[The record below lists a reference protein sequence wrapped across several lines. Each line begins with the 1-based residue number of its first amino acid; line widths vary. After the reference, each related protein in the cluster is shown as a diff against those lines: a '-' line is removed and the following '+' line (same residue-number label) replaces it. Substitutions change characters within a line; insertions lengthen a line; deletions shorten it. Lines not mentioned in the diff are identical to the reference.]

1 MVNIADRK
9 TIEIS
14 GKILTTGIFTHPLP
28 AKVSINADGLV
39 GDSVVRQLPPKLS
52 RSRTWK
58 EM

>member
-14 GKILTTGIFTHPLP
+14 GKTLTTGIFKYPLP
-28 AKVSINADGLV
+28 AKVNIKADGLV
-39 GDSVVRQLPPKLS
+39 GDSVVRQLIPKLS

>member
-1 MVNIADRK
+1 MVNIADQK

-14 GKILTTGIFTHPLP
+14 GKALATGIFKHPIP
-28 AKVSINADGLV
+28 AKASINADGLV
-39 GDSVVRQLPPKLS
+39 GDSVVRQLLPKLS